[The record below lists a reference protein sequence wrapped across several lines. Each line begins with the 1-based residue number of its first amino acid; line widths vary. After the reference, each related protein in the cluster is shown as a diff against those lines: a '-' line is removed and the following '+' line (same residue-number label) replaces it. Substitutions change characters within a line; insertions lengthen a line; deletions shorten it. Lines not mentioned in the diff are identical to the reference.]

1 MSDNPRALVTGCAGF
16 VGHRLAA
23 GLIDSGIGV
32 LGVDSL
38 TNYYDPS
45 IKRARLAEL
54 LTMEGFRWV
63 AGDLLEMDLGPLMKQ
78 VDIVFHL
85 AGQPGVRASWSDG
98 FREYVDRNILATQR
112 LLEASRFT
120 NLSRFV
126 FASSSSVYGNAAE
139 YPCAESVLPRP
150 FSPYGVTKLAG
161 ERLCVASAENFALPT
176 VSLRYFTV
184 YGPGQRP
191 DMAFKR
197 MIDAALGGPPFP
209 LFGDGQARRDFTFVD
224 DVVDATIRAGTTE
237 LSPGLVM
244 NVAGSETFSVAEI
257 LAEIGEIVGAAVPI
271 EQKGAVSGD
280 VTRTGGDARLARE
293 LLGWQPQVSM
303 SEGLRRQVD
312 AQRQRNSE

>member
-1 MSDNPRALVTGCAGF
+1 LSDHPRALVTGCAGF
-16 VGHRLAA
+16 IGHGLASK
-23 GLIDSGIGV
+23 LIDSGIGV

-38 TNYYDPS
+38 TDYYDPS

-54 LTMEGFRWV
+54 VTMEGFRWV

-161 ERLCVASAENFALPT
+161 EQLCVAYAENFALPT

-280 VTRTGGDARLARE
+280 VARTGGDARLARE
-293 LLGWQPQVSM
+293 MLGWQPQVSM

>member
-1 MSDNPRALVTGCAGF
+1 MSEVGALVTGCAGF
-16 VGHRLAA
+16 IGHHLVSALLDQGVR
-23 GLIDSGIGV
+23 V

-38 TNYYDPS
+38 TDYYDPE
-45 IKRARLAEL
+45 IKRVKLRDLESR
-54 LTMEGFRWV
+54 EGFQGMQ
-63 AGDLLEMDLGPLMKQ
+63 GDLLQMDLAHLTEQ
-78 VDIVFHL
+78 VDIIFHL

-98 FREYVDRNILATQR
+98 FREYVDRNILATQQ
-112 LLEASRFT
+112 LLEASRSAD
-120 NLSRFV
+120 LSRFV
-126 FASSSSVYGNAAE
+126 YASSSSVYGNATE
-139 YPCAESVLPRP
+139 YPCAESALPKP

-161 ERLCVASAENFALPT
+161 ERLCVAYAENFALPT

-197 MIDAALGGPPFP
+197 MIDAALGGSPFP
-209 LFGDGQARRDFTFVD
+209 MFGDGGARRDFTFVD
-224 DVVDATIRAGTTE
+224 DVVDATIRAGMTE

-257 LAEIGEIVGAAVPI
+257 LDSIGDIVGRAVPI

-280 VTRTGGDARLARE
+280 VTRTGGDARLARD
-293 LLGWQPQVSM
+293 LLGWRPQVSM

-312 AQRQRNSE
+312 AQRQEKTE

>member
-1 MSDNPRALVTGCAGF
+1 MTEHRAVVTGCAGF
-16 VGHRLAA
+16 IGHHLSTR
-23 GLIDSGIGV
+23 LIDSGVRV

-45 IKRARLAEL
+45 IKQARLAEL
-54 LTMEGFRWV
+54 MTMEGFRWV
-63 AGDLLEMDLGPLMKQ
+63 EGDLLEMNLGPLMKQ
-78 VDIVFHL
+78 ADIVFHL

-98 FREYVDRNILATQR
+98 FREYVDRNILSTQR
-112 LLEASRFT
+112 LLEASRPAD
-120 NLSRFV
+120 LSRFV

-150 FSPYGVTKLAG
+150 FSPYGVSKLAG
-161 ERLCVASAENFALPT
+161 ERLCVAYAENFALPT

-237 LSPGLVM
+237 LSPGLVI
-244 NVAGSETFSVAEI
+244 NVAGSETFSVTEI
-257 LAEIGEIVGAAVPI
+257 LAEIGEIVGSAVPV

-312 AQRQRNSE
+312 AQRQGNTE